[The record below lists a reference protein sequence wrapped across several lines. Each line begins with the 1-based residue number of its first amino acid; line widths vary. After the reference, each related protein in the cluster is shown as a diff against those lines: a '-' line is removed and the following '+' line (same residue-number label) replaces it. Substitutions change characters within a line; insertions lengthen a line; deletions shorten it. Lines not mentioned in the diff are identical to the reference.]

1 MRAVTPT
8 PEPLKAIST
17 IFFYARF
24 TSFIGVSELKN
35 VGTGRGL
42 TVAIYAVE

>member
-1 MRAVTPT
+1 M
-8 PEPLKAIST
+8 
-17 IFFYARF
+17 F

-35 VGTGRGL
+35 VGTGRATIAKVTGRGL